1 MLKLYLKI
9 KTVHYL
15 VTPTL
20 VGGFTIVSYKDSYSV
35 TSTIHLIN
43 DDILLYVYRVT
54 VVVHWSA
61 NVLVRG
67 TWSESSAGAWDAVSP
82 EYPAS
87 MSRCP
92 NTWTGSDKSPTNTRK
107 KDES

>member
-1 MLKLYLKI
+1 MD
-9 KTVHYL
+9 HHL

-20 VGGFTIVSYKDSYSV
+20 VGGLAIVSYKDSYSV
-35 TSTIHLIN
+35 TWIHLIN

-61 NVLVRG
+61 SVPVRG

-82 EYPAS
+82 ECPAS

-92 NTWTGSDKSPTNTRK
+92 NT
-107 KDES
+107 